1 MDCTVTLIVIILDKS
16 LCVWRWTE
24 DLLVLYALS
33 ALAHGLPIHL
43 ALQMSLGKEKL
54 FATLSFEFI
63 SVAIAHSKLFKRPQ
77 ASEYGSE

>member
-16 LCVWRWTE
+16 LCVWRWTK

-43 ALQMSLGKEKL
+43 ALQMSL
-54 FATLSFEFI
+54 
-63 SVAIAHSKLFKRPQ
+63 R
-77 ASEYGSE
+77 